1 MNKWMGHHYAT
12 PIYIAF
18 KNSEV
23 FCQKVWSKYMHS
35 AVPFNAWI
43 NMCRYV
49 EMQIELKCENKCLTL
64 REKMSSFEVYGPMWN
79 PG

>member
-1 MNKWMGHHYAT
+1 
-12 PIYIAF
+12 
-18 KNSEV
+18 
-23 FCQKVWSKYMHS
+23 MHS

-64 REKMSSFEVYGPMWN
+64 REKTSSFEVYGPMIN